1 MQNGKIIIA
10 AKVKMGKKNA
20 GLPVAFWSR
29 FGIQL
34 MIAIAKNCCKLWHK
48 HEEMG
53 VILRYLIDYI
63 CGRIFSERARELF
76 AHSPVI
82 SCLYLLLLLY

>member
-1 MQNGKIIIA
+1 MYGKNHNVHQNQVQNDKFSIA
-10 AKVKMGKKNA
+10 TKVKMARTKKVGV
-20 GLPVAFWSR
+20 GLPVAVWRR
-29 FGIQL
+29 FGIEL

-63 CGRIFSERARELF
+63 
-76 AHSPVI
+76 
-82 SCLYLLLLLY
+82 

>member
-1 MQNGKIIIA
+1 MVRKM
-10 AKVKMGKKNA
+10 KVGS
-20 GLPVAFWSR
+20 PVAVWSR

-53 VILRYLIDYI
+53 LILRYLIDYI
-63 CGRIFSERARELF
+63 
-76 AHSPVI
+76 
-82 SCLYLLLLLY
+82 

>member
-1 MQNGKIIIA
+1 MQGCQWQFGA
-10 AKVKMGKKNA
+10 DSA
-20 GLPVAFWSR
+20 

-63 CGRIFSERARELF
+63 CGRIFSERGRELF